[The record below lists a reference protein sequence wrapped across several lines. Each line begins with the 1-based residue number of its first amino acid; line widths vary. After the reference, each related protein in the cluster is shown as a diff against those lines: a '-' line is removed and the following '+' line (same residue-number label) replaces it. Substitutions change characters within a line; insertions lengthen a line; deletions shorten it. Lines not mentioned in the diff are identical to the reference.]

1 MTVLK
6 PTPLSYTNQTK
17 QLYTHILFFLNLR
30 KVVKRFLRYAWLLFA
45 YYKLYKYF
53 FLIFSY
59 IVQSMQTKK
68 AYFFSK
74 FHKTKTLKRLK
85 RRGGVFK
92 KYKKLFHF
100 LYKRHKYIYEIFYCV
115 FKYKTLSYLIV
126 WMRKLFKHVNFYKHQ
141 NLLYFFR
148 YFFKILTIKLFN
160 LFNVTGLFM
169 KFHGKIAKAGNSRR
183 KKFLIRHNYISTC
196 YENNYLIEKFQI
208 VTFTGAVG
216 CTVILSYKNI

>member
-1 MTVLK
+1 MFT
-6 PTPLSYTNQTK
+6 
-17 QLYTHILFFLNLR
+17 
-30 KVVKRFLRYAWLLFA
+30 

-59 IVQSMQTKK
+59 VIQKTQVQKV
-68 AYFFSK
+68 YFFSK
-74 FHKTKTLKRLK
+74 HHKATALKRIK
-85 RRGGVFK
+85 RVGGIFK
-92 KYKKLFHF
+92 KYSNIFAFTYKK
-100 LYKRHKYIYEIFYCV
+100 HKYIYEIFYCV
-115 FKYKTLSYLIV
+115 FKYKSLSYLIV
-126 WMRKLFKHVNFYKHQ
+126 WMRQLFRHVNFFKHQ
-141 NLLYFFR
+141 YLLYFFR
-148 YFFKILTIKLFN
+148 FFFKFLGNKLFEAY
-160 LFNVTGLFM
+160 NVTGLFM